1 MITFYN
7 ELPMSVELDGK
18 QYALTPTHHN
28 VLRMYDAIKGMDYEA
43 QVDIMLHYLV
53 KGKYPASTE
62 LLEAIQKVLFP
73 NVKQNNKKVF
83 DFVQDSELIYAA
95 FMQTY
100 RIDLID
106 TPLHWWKF
114 QSLMGGLPS
123 NTRFS
128 EVVQIR
134 AMDIPKPTKYNA
146 EERGRII
153 RLKQEYALKI
163 SAEEREKNLQD
174 GLKKMLAVLLS
185 RVKDG

>member
-7 ELPMSVELDGK
+7 ELPVSVELHGRT
-18 QYALTPTHHN
+18 YALTPTHHN
-28 VLRMYDAIKGMDYEA
+28 VLRMYDAIKGVDYEA

-53 KGKYPASTE
+53 KGKYPISTE

-73 NVKQNNKKVF
+73 NIKQGKKVF
-83 DFVQDSELIYAA
+83 DFIQDSELIYAA

-114 QSLMGGLPS
+114 QALMGGLPS

-128 EVVQIR
+128 EIIQIR
-134 AMDIPKPTKYNA
+134 TMEIPKPNKYNM
-146 EERGRII
+146 EERQRII
-153 RLKQEYALKI
+153 RLKNEYALKI